1 MFIFKINALTNLI
14 AFIIGFIYFK
24 YFSKEIKIVFYFVA
38 FGVMTETY
46 TKVHQHFIMKNTMP
60 IGHFYFPMAFLIM
73 GLFYRQVLKDFIKP
87 KFILI
92 PIILFLTYCLIN
104 TLFIQS
110 LFEYA
115 SLEGS
120 IGAMILFLFS
130 VTFFTKVMVEAK
142 IMKLSEEPLIWIN
155 TAVLIYYAANF
166 FYHSLYNVR
175 LNASL
180 EIAVLSVII
189 FSGLNILFYL
199 IIIIGF
205 LKAKKAKLAK
215 AK

>member
-1 MFIFKINALTNLI
+1 MWLFKIVSLTNFI
-14 AFIIGFIYFK
+14 AFIVGLIYFK
-24 YFSKEIKIVFYFVA
+24 RFSSELKTVFYFVA
-38 FGVMTETY
+38 FGVITETY
-46 TKVHQHFIMKNTMP
+46 TKFHQYFIMKNTMP
-60 IGHFYFPMAFLIM
+60 IGHFYFPLAFLIM
-73 GLFYRQVLKDFIKP
+73 ALFYMQVLKDFIKP
-87 KFILI
+87 KYILI
-92 PIILFLTYCLIN
+92 PIILFETYCLIN

-115 SLEGS
+115 SLEAS

-130 VTFFTKVMVEAK
+130 VAFFTKVMVEAK
-142 IMKLSEEPLIWIN
+142 ILKLSEEPLIWIN

-166 FYHSLYNVR
+166 FYHSLFNVR

-180 EIAVLSVII
+180 EIALLSVKI
-189 FSGLNILFYL
+189 FAGLNILFYL

-205 LKAKKAKLAK
+205 LKAKKLKLAK

>member
-1 MFIFKINALTNLI
+1 M
-14 AFIIGFIYFK
+14 
-24 YFSKEIKIVFYFVA
+24 
-38 FGVMTETY
+38 
-46 TKVHQHFIMKNTMP
+46 
-60 IGHFYFPMAFLIM
+60 
-73 GLFYRQVLKDFIKP
+73 KDFIKP
-87 KFILI
+87 KYILI
-92 PIILFLTYCLIN
+92 PIILFETYCLIN

-115 SLEGS
+115 SLEAS

-130 VTFFTKVMVEAK
+130 VAFFTKVMVEAK
-142 IMKLSEEPLIWIN
+142 ILKLSEEPLIWIN

-166 FYHSLYNVR
+166 FYHSLFNVR

-180 EIAVLSVII
+180 EIALLSVKI
-189 FSGLNILFYL
+189 FAGLNILFYL

-205 LKAKKAKLAK
+205 LKAKKLKLAK

>member
-1 MFIFKINALTNLI
+1 MWLFKLVSVTNFI
-14 AFIIGFIYFK
+14 AFIVGLIYYK
-24 YFSKEIKIVFYFVA
+24 RFSPELKTVFYFVV
-38 FGVMTETY
+38 FGVLTESY
-46 TKVHQHFIMKNTMP
+46 TRFHLHFIMKNTMP
-60 IGHFYFPMAFLIM
+60 IGHFYFPVAFLIM
-73 GLFYRQVLKDFIKP
+73 GLFYMQVLKDFIKP
-87 KFILI
+87 KYILT
-92 PIILFLTYCLIN
+92 PIILFVTYCLIN

-115 SLEGS
+115 SLVGS

-130 VTFFTKVMVEAK
+130 VAFFTKVMVEAK
-142 IMKLSEEPLIWIN
+142 ILKLSEEPLIWIN

-166 FYHSLYNVR
+166 FYHSLFNVR

-180 EIAVLSVII
+180 EIALLSVKI
-189 FSGLNILFYL
+189 FTALNILFYL

-205 LKAKKAKLAK
+205 LKTKKVKQAK

>member
-1 MFIFKINALTNLI
+1 MWLFKIVSLTNFI
-14 AFIIGFIYFK
+14 AFIVGIIYFK
-24 YFSKEIKIVFYFVA
+24 RFSSELKTVFYFVA

-46 TKVHQHFIMKNTMP
+46 TKFHQHFIMKNTMP
-60 IGHFYFPMAFLIM
+60 IGHFYFPLAFLIM
-73 GLFYRQVLKDFIKP
+73 ALFYMQVLKDFIKP
-87 KFILI
+87 KYILI
-92 PIILFLTYCLIN
+92 PIILFETYCLIN

-115 SLEGS
+115 SLEAS

-130 VTFFTKVMVEAK
+130 VAFFTKVMVEAK
-142 IMKLSEEPLIWIN
+142 ILKLSEEPLIWIN

-166 FYHSLYNVR
+166 FYHSLFNVR

-180 EIAVLSVII
+180 EIALLSVKI
-189 FSGLNILFYL
+189 FAGLNILFYL

-205 LKAKKAKLAK
+205 LKAKKLKLAK

>member
-1 MFIFKINALTNLI
+1 MWLFKLVSVTNLI
-14 AFIIGFIYFK
+14 AFIVGLIYYK
-24 YFSKEIKIVFYFVA
+24 RFSPELKTVFYFVV
-38 FGVMTETY
+38 FGVLTECY
-46 TKVHQHFIMKNTMP
+46 TRFHLNFIMKNTMP
-60 IGHFYFPMAFLIM
+60 IGHFYFPVAFLIM
-73 GLFYRQVLKDFIKP
+73 GLFYMQVLKDFIKP
-87 KFILI
+87 KYILI
-92 PIILFLTYCLIN
+92 PIILFVTYCLIN

-115 SLEGS
+115 SLVGS

-130 VTFFTKVMVEAK
+130 VAFFTKVMVEAK
-142 IMKLSEEPLIWIN
+142 ILKLSEEPLIWIN

-166 FYHSLYNVR
+166 FYHSLFNVR

-180 EIAVLSVII
+180 EIALLAVKI
-189 FSGLNILFYL
+189 FAALNILFYL

-205 LKAKKAKLAK
+205 LKTKKVKQAK